1 MIFPLFHVFKRFPF
15 LYHKTIR
22 LRYPLFI
29 AKRII
34 FNAQPSFSRF
44 IIRLAIVA
52 TALSV
57 ATMVITLSMVNGFQ
71 QAVAEKVFSFWGHAR
86 IEPVNPFQ
94 PYVSDDEGFVYSDS
108 IKETFIKKNG
118 ISHQHAYAIKS
129 VVLKTGGQ
137 FEGVLLK
144 GIAAGFDTSGFN
156 RFMISG
162 RFFSFADS
170 AKVNGILLSHITAE
184 RMQVKPGDALQ
195 CFFIRNG
202 EDIRTRPMVVAG
214 IYKTGIEEYDKN
226 FGICD
231 IRFLRRLNLWEDDR
245 IGGVEIFLKEPST
258 AGLFSDEVNENLT
271 EKLACRPI
279 EEIYP
284 NIFDWLAIQNQTK
297 KIVVITMLIVA
308 IINLVTCLLIL
319 VMERTRMVGVFK
331 ALGMPVDK
339 IGAVFWFY
347 AGWIAIV
354 GVGMGLIL
362 GLGLCLLQ
370 QYTGLIK
377 MDEAT
382 YYVATVPVSIV
393 PGQVAAVVV
402 GSLLICLLAIR
413 LPLFYV
419 QRVTPIS
426 AIRFD

>member
-1 MIFPLFHVFKRFPF
+1 LQ
-15 LYHKTIR
+15 
-22 LRYPLFI
+22 YPLFI

-44 IIRLAIVA
+44 IIRLAILA
-52 TALSV
+52 TVLSV
-57 ATMVITLSMVNGFQ
+57 ATMVITLSLVNGFQ
-71 QAVAEKVFSFWGHAR
+71 EAVAEKVFSFWGHAR
-86 IEPVNPFQ
+86 IESVNPFQ

-108 IKETFIKKNG
+108 VKRAFSNIPG
-118 ISHQHAYAIKS
+118 IESHEAFAIKS

-144 GIAAGFDTSGFN
+144 GIAAGFDTSAFN
-156 RFMISG
+156 RFMVSG

-170 AKVNGILLSHITAE
+170 GKINGIVLSHITAE

-202 EDIRTRPMVVAG
+202 QDIRTRPMVVTG
-214 IYKTGIEEYDKN
+214 IFKTGIEEYDKN
-226 FGICD
+226 FGIGD

-245 IGGVEIFLKEPST
+245 IGGVEIFLKEPEL
-258 AGLFSDEVNENLT
+258 AGFFSDDVNTGLPA
-271 EKLACRPI
+271 KLACRPI

-308 IINLVTCLLIL
+308 IINLITCLLIL
-319 VMERTRMVGVFK
+319 VMERTPMVGVFK
-331 ALGMPVDK
+331 ALGMPVEK

-347 AGWIAIV
+347 AGWIAVV
-354 GVGMGLIL
+354 GVGAGLVL
-362 GLGLCLLQ
+362 GLGLCFLQ
-370 QYTGLIK
+370 QYTGFIK

-382 YYVATVPVSIV
+382 YYVATAPVSIDPV
-393 PGQVAAVVV
+393 QVAAVVL

-419 QRVTPIS
+419 QRVSPIQ

>member
-1 MIFPLFHVFKRFPF
+1 VQ
-15 LYHKTIR
+15 
-22 LRYPLFI
+22 YPLFI

-71 QAVAEKVFSFWGHAR
+71 KAVAEKVFSFWGHAR

-94 PYVSDDEGFVYSDS
+94 PFVSDDEGFVYSDS
-108 IKETFIKKNG
+108 VKSAFAKIPGIK
-118 ISHQHAYAIKS
+118 SHGAFAIKS

-137 FEGVLLK
+137 FEGILLK
-144 GIAAGFDTSGFN
+144 GIAAGFDSSAFN
-156 RFMISG
+156 RFMVSG
-162 RFFSFADS
+162 RFISFADS
-170 AKVNGILLSHITAE
+170 SKMNGIVLSHTTAE
-184 RMQVKPGDALQ
+184 RMQVKAGDAVQ

-202 EDIRTRPMVVAG
+202 QDIRTRPMVVTG

-226 FGICD
+226 FGIGD

-245 IGGVEIFLKEPST
+245 IGGVEIFLNEPQN
-258 AGLFSDEVNENLT
+258 AGVFSLEVNETLSA
-271 EKLACRPI
+271 KLACRAI
-279 EEIYP
+279 EKIYP

-297 KIVVITMLIVA
+297 RIVVITMLIVA

-347 AGWIAIV
+347 AGWIAVV
-354 GVGMGLIL
+354 GVGAGVIL
-362 GLGLCLLQ
+362 GVGLCFLQ
-370 QYTGLIK
+370 QYTGFIK

-382 YYVATVPVSIV
+382 YYVATAPVSID
-393 PGQVAAVVV
+393 PFQVTAVVL

-419 QRVTPIS
+419 QRVSPIQ

>member
-1 MIFPLFHVFKRFPF
+1 MQ
-15 LYHKTIR
+15 
-22 LRYPLFI
+22 YPLFI
-29 AKRII
+29 ARRII

-52 TALSV
+52 TVLSV

-71 QAVAEKVFSFWGHAR
+71 KAVAEKVFSFWGHAR

-94 PYVSDDEGFVYSDS
+94 PFVSDDEGFVYSDS
-108 IKETFIKKNG
+108 VKQAFNKIPG
-118 ISHQHAYAIKS
+118 IQSHEAFAIKS

-137 FEGVLLK
+137 FEGILLK
-144 GIAAGFDTSGFN
+144 GIAAGFDTSAFK
-156 RFMISG
+156 RFMLSG
-162 RFFSFADS
+162 RFFSFSDS
-170 AKVNGILLSHITAE
+170 NKINGIVLSHITAE
-184 RMQVKPGDALQ
+184 RMQVKAGDAVQ

-202 EDIRTRPMVVAG
+202 QDIRTRPMVVTG

-226 FGICD
+226 FGIGD
-231 IRFLRRLNLWEDDR
+231 IRFLRRLNLWEDNR
-245 IGGVEIFLKEPST
+245 IGGVEIFLKEPQK
-258 AGLFSDEVNENLT
+258 AEVFSMEVNQNLS

-279 EEIYP
+279 EQIYP

-297 KIVVITMLIVA
+297 RIVVITMLIVA

-347 AGWIAIV
+347 AGWIAVV
-354 GVGMGLIL
+354 GVGAGLIL
-362 GLGLCLLQ
+362 GLGLCFLQ
-370 QYTGLIK
+370 QYTGFIR
-377 MDEAT
+377 MDEST
-382 YYVATVPVSIV
+382 YYVSTAPVSIDPV
-393 PGQVAAVVV
+393 QVTAVVL
-402 GSLLICLLAIR
+402 GSLFICLLAIR

-419 QRVTPIS
+419 QRVSPIQ